1 MFKKVKEANG
11 KRKIYLFGHKI
22 FTYKRKQTK
31 SRYDEIY
38 AKRFEG
44 LSEKEARSIL
54 EVQFERCT
62 GKKLDLDNPKSFNEK
77 IQWLKLYYRNPLM
90 TKCADKIGVRD
101 YIREKIGEE
110 YLVPIIG
117 IYKTPDEI
125 DFETL
130 PNQFVMKVNWG
141 SGQNII
147 VTDKSKLDV
156 KKAKAQLAEWLKPES
171 NHYYDFL
178 EWCYKD
184 IEPKIIIEEFI
195 EELDGSLYD
204 YKFFCCNS
212 EPKFLFVGIDRQ
224 TDLKFNFYDID
235 WNLLPF
241 KQHYEV
247 SSKKINPPQN
257 FDKMKKLAQIL
268 SKDFPFV
275 RVDFFEVKGKV
286 YFGELTFYHFNG
298 TEVFEPDEW
307 DYKLGELIA
316 LPNMNKK

>member
-1 MFKKVKEANG
+1 MLKKVKEANG

-130 PNQFVMKVNWG
+130 PNRFVMKVNWG

-156 KKAKAQLAEWLKPES
+156 KKAKA
-171 NHYYDFL
+171 
-178 EWCYKD
+178 
-184 IEPKIIIEEFI
+184 
-195 EELDGSLYD
+195 
-204 YKFFCCNS
+204 
-212 EPKFLFVGIDRQ
+212 
-224 TDLKFNFYDID
+224 
-235 WNLLPF
+235 
-241 KQHYEV
+241 
-247 SSKKINPPQN
+247 
-257 FDKMKKLAQIL
+257 
-268 SKDFPFV
+268 
-275 RVDFFEVKGKV
+275 
-286 YFGELTFYHFNG
+286 
-298 TEVFEPDEW
+298 
-307 DYKLGELIA
+307 
-316 LPNMNKK
+316 